1 MFFVLH
7 AWYNKINLI
16 YTRSIREY
24 RIGATTTVI
33 SAFSAAIGLSEGIT
47 IMIKLWV
54 QRRRPNF
61 YDLCGFDP
69 TTKKCTA
76 NIKHI
81 REVRNTRALVFVCV
95 CVCMCVYCNIIQVCF
110 PKLLCRVSCLMIS
123 LFEIFHI

>member
-95 CVCMCVYCNIIQVCF
+95 CVYTVISFKFVFQNFCVESH
-110 PKLLCRVSCLMIS
+110 VS
-123 LFEIFHI
+123 